1 MHIRLNTFNFLI
13 FSLLTVN
20 LGFAQKGNST
30 SVTVDWQ
37 GIKKSGLMEEV
48 PFEFLGFDG
57 AQYNSVNGKAIPV
70 YSFQKELP
78 VSTNDMNVIISNE
91 IFEDL
96 STTEK
101 ELVDVSVLSSS
112 LQIKKNVALQRFTPF
127 GVISFYPFVYDANSG
142 TVKKL
147 ISFSIEIYPLIKPV
161 TKNNTRSF
169 VANSVLTPGSGDWY
183 KIGVIK
189 DGVYKITYSFL
200 QNLGIDVDNINPDQ
214 LDIYG
219 NGAGMLAEL
228 NNQFR
233 PDDLTKN
240 AIYVN
245 DGADGSFNN
254 GDYILFYAKGP
265 DKWTYGSGIFYHSK
279 HVYCDTS
286 YYFLNVASSASP
298 KRIGSIPSSVLPATQ
313 TVTAFD
319 DHVFM
324 ESDQYNFIKSGRE
337 WYGDLYDNITEITYT
352 FSFPNII
359 TSEPI
364 RLKAELAA
372 KTPGTTANSTFLIT
386 ETNTG
391 QNLTV
396 AVTGVGSGLYVP
408 AANVNSGVLNYNP
421 NNSVQNI
428 KVEFTKY
435 NSNSQGWMSF
445 LELTA
450 RRQLT
455 YTNNGHLLFRDSKSI
470 GAGNVADFI
479 VASSQSAMQVWD
491 VTVPTDA
498 ITIQSTFNSS
508 SYTFRMTN
516 DSLKEYVIIDPASNA
531 NAAPFSFGR
540 VDNQDLHAM
549 GYADLIIIT
558 HPDFIAQAT
567 DLAQLHTDEGQS
579 VSVVTTEAVYKEF
592 SSGMKDATAIK
603 HFLKMFYDR
612 ANGDPTLVPKNVLL
626 FGDGS
631 YDNKHRIGGNT
642 SYIPT
647 YESPNST
654 VVTISYVSDDYFVM
668 LDDTEGMYDSDMLD
682 MGIGRL
688 PVRTTSEAEGV
699 VEKIRKYS
707 LNTGSTSATN
717 NTNCNDPN
725 ANGSMGD
732 WRNVYCFVADDEDG
746 GDYQD
751 ACDNF
756 SDSLLYF
763 SPFINVDKIYL
774 DAFIQQSTP
783 GGERYPD
790 ATEAIKQRVEKGAL
804 VLNYIGHGGEVGW
817 AHERI
822 LDMTTVNNWTNT
834 PRLPLFMTATCEF
847 SRFDDPSRTS
857 AGEIVFL
864 NTNGGGIALFTT
876 TRLVYA
882 GPNEVLNQNFNR
894 YVLQKVNGEAR
905 TLGDIFMLTKNATI
919 AELATYNT
927 RNFTLLG
934 DPAVRLKVPEHT
946 VVTDSINSVDVSGAI
961 DTLKALSV
969 ITVKGHM
976 EDYLGNN
983 LNGFNGVIYP
993 IVYDKEQN
1001 LTTLGNDPTTPQMPF
1016 KLRKSVIYRGKASV
1030 TNGEFTFSFIVP
1042 KDIVY
1047 QYGYGK
1053 LSYYAHNGTE
1063 DASGFNTDIIVGGTN
1078 TNAPADNTG
1087 PIVDLY
1093 MNDEN
1098 FVSGGITDE
1107 EPNIF
1112 AKVSDDNGI
1121 NTVGTGIGHDITAV
1135 LDENTASTI
1144 NLNDYYESDLNTY
1157 KSGTVSYPFSALS
1170 EGAHTL
1176 RLKVWDVY
1184 NNSGEST
1191 VEFVVA
1197 KSAEIALEHVLNY
1210 PNPFTTKTQ
1219 FYFEHNQPCASLQ
1232 VQIQVF
1238 TVSGKLVKT
1247 LNESVTCEGY
1257 RISPIDWDG
1266 KDDFGDR
1273 LAIGTYI
1280 YRVKLQTGEGLSV
1293 EKFEK
1298 LVILN

>member
-1 MHIRLNTFNFLI
+1 MRFLFFRFNLLI
-13 FSLLTVN
+13 LSILTVIN
-20 LGFAQKGNST
+20 LQAQKLSST
-30 SVTVDWQ
+30 PVLMNWE
-37 GIKKSGLMEEV
+37 GIKKSGLIEEV
-48 PFEFLGFDG
+48 PFEFLSFEG
-57 AQYNSVNGKAIPV
+57 AQYNSVNGKAMPV
-70 YSFQKELP
+70 YFYQKEMPPGTTHL
-78 VSTNDMNVIISNE
+78 NVIVSNE
-91 IFEDL
+91 IYEDI
-96 STTEK
+96 SAGEK
-101 ELVDVSVLSSS
+101 DLIDVSSLSNE
-112 LQIKKNVALQRFTPF
+112 LQIKSKVAVERFKPY
-127 GVISFYPFVYDANSG
+127 GVVSFYPFVYDVSSG

-147 ISFSIEIYPLIKPV
+147 ISFSLEINPV
-161 TKNNTRSF
+161 TQPQVKRGNRSF
-169 VANSVLTPGSGDWY
+169 ASNSVLASGSGDWY
-183 KIGVIK
+183 KIGVVK
-189 DGVYKITYSFL
+189 DGVYKMTYSFL
-200 QNLGIDVDNINPDQ
+200 ENLGIDMENVVPGQ
-214 LDIYG
+214 LNVYG
-219 NGAGMLAEL
+219 NGEGMLAEL
-228 NNQFR
+228 NNQYR
-233 PDDLTKN
+233 PDDLIKN
-240 AIYVN
+240 AIYMS
-245 DGADGSFNN
+245 DGGDGSFDS

-265 DKWTYGSGIFYHSK
+265 DKWTYNSGIYSHSK
-279 HVYCDTS
+279 NKYCDTS
-286 YYFLNVASSASP
+286 YYFLNISSSLSP
-298 KRIGSIPSSVLPATQ
+298 KRISTVASSSLPANQ

-319 DHVFM
+319 DYQFY
-324 ESDQYNFIKSGRE
+324 EPDQVNFIKSGRE
-337 WYGDLYDNITEITYT
+337 WYGELYDNITEMTYA
-352 FSFPNII
+352 FLFPDII
-359 TSEPI
+359 TSEPV
-364 RLKAELAA
+364 RLKAEMAA
-372 KTPGTTANSTFLIT
+372 KTPNTTAASTFAIT

-408 AANVNSGVLNYNP
+408 AANVNSGVLTYYP
-421 NNSVQNI
+421 NNSVQNLH
-428 KVEFTKY
+428 VEFTKY
-435 NSNSQGWMSF
+435 NSDARGWMSF
-445 LELTA
+445 LELSA
-450 RRQLT
+450 RRQLF
-455 YTNNGHLLFRDSKSI
+455 YNNNGHLIFRDSKSA
-470 GAGNVADFI
+470 GPGNVADFI
-479 VASSQSAMQVWD
+479 ISSSLPGMLIWNVSD
-491 VTVPTDA
+491 PDN
-498 ITIQSTFNSS
+498 ITEIQSVFNVV
-508 SYTFRMTN
+508 SYTFRATA
-516 DSLKEYVIIDPASNA
+516 DSLKEYVIIDPASSSNT
-531 NAAPFSFGR
+531 APFSFGR
-540 VDNQDLHAM
+540 VDNQDLHGL

-558 HPDFIAQAT
+558 HPDFMTQAA
-567 DLAQLHTDEGQS
+567 DLAQFHTDEGLS
-579 VSVVTTEAVYKEF
+579 VHLVTTEAVYKEF

-603 HFLKMFYDR
+603 YFLKMFYDR
-612 ANGDPTLVPKNVLL
+612 ANGDPALVPENVLL

-631 YDNKHRIGGNT
+631 YDNKHRLGGNT
-642 SYIPT
+642 SFIPT
-647 YESPNST
+647 FESYNST
-654 VVTISYVSDDYFVM
+654 VVTASYVSDDYFVL
-668 LDDTEGMYDSDMLD
+668 LDDPEGMYDSDMLD

-688 PVRTTSEAEGV
+688 PVKTASEAEAA
-699 VEKIRKYS
+699 VEKIKKYS
-707 LNTGSTSATN
+707 MNTGSVTASN

-725 ANGSMGD
+725 QNGSMGD
-732 WRNVYCFVADDEDG
+732 WRNIYCFVADDEDG

-756 SDSLLYF
+756 ADSLQF
-763 SPFINVDKIYL
+763 FNPFINIDKIYL

-822 LDMTTVNNWTNT
+822 LDMTTVTNWSNT

-857 AGEIVFL
+857 AGEMVLL
-864 NTNGGGIALFTT
+864 NSSGGGIALFTT

-882 GPNEVLNQNFNR
+882 GPNEVLNKNFNR
-894 YVLQKVNGEAR
+894 YVLQKSSGEAA
-905 TLGDIFMLTKNATI
+905 TLGEIFMRTKNATI
-919 AELATYNT
+919 SELTSYNT

-934 DPAVRLKVPEHT
+934 DPAVKLKVPEHT
-946 VVTDSINSVDVSGAI
+946 IITDSVNSVEVTGSI
-961 DTLKALSV
+961 DTLKALSI
-969 ITVKGHM
+969 ITVKGHVQ
-976 EDYLGNN
+976 DYLGNN
-983 LNGFNGVIYP
+983 LTGFNGVIFP

-1001 LTTLGNDPTTPQMPF
+1001 LTTLGNDATTPQMPF

-1030 TNGEFTFSFIVP
+1030 TNGQFTFSFIVP

-1053 LSYYAHNGTE
+1053 LSYYAHNGAE
-1063 DASGFNTDIIVGGTN
+1063 DATGYNTDIVVGGTN

-1087 PIVDLY
+1087 PLVDLY

-1107 EPNIF
+1107 NPGIF

-1144 NLNDYYESDLNTY
+1144 NLNDYYESDLNTF
-1157 KSGTVSYPFSALS
+1157 KSGTISYPFSALS
-1170 EGAHTL
+1170 DGTHTL

-1184 NNSGEST
+1184 NNSGESS

-1247 LNESVTCEGY
+1247 LNENVTCEGY
-1257 RISPIDWDG
+1257 RISPIGWDG

-1280 YRVKLQTGEGLSV
+1280 YRVKLQTAEGNSV